1 MKKKKFKILHK
12 KLTRLYKKSFLSLQK
27 KHPKA
32 LVYLEEKQLLLPKL
46 REHSAKLLAGA
57 ALASSLLLGQ
67 AQPAKPLLLERS
79 AEERLKLGLV
89 TSEEVKKIISEKISG
104 LLPGTIGKLTGV
116 DKDKICQ
123 ILKDILGVDACV
135 NLQGNEL
142 NFSFGWIGYEQHLRR
157 YPGDSLYQH
166 DDELVAGIASGLG
179 AWGYFAP
186 SKAAMTEELYQ
197 MEKYYVAVQTLYLPE
212 WYTKTKELSEW
223 YKHRKVIVVNPGNGT
238 ACIGV
243 VADAGPASWTGKQ
256 FGGSPELM
264 KALDLHLGPRKG
276 KVVLLFVDDPDNN
289 VSLGPI
295 DFNVKAG
302 QPETV

>member
-1 MKKKKFKILHK
+1 MRKKKFKTLHRKLIKLHK
-12 KLTRLYKKSFLSLQK
+12 KTLLGLQK

-32 LVYLEEKQLLLPKL
+32 LAYLEEKKLLLPKL
-46 REHSAKLLAGA
+46 REGSARLLAGA
-57 ALASSLLLGQ
+57 TLAGSVLLSQ
-67 AQPAKPLLLERS
+67 TKPATPMLLEKP

-89 TSEEVKKIISEKISG
+89 TSEEVKKIISEKISD
-104 LLPGTIGKLTGV
+104 LLPGSIGKITGEG
-116 DKDKICQ
+116 KDKICQ
-123 ILKDILGVDACV
+123 FLQDILGVNVCI

-142 NFSFGWIGYEQHLRR
+142 NFSYGWIGYEQHLKR
-157 YPGDSLYQH
+157 YSGDSLSQH
-166 DDELVAGIASGLG
+166 NDELVAGIAPGLG

-186 SKAAMTEELYQ
+186 SKAEMTEELYQ

-223 YKHRKVIVVNPGNGT
+223 YKHRKVIVVNPENGT

-243 VADAGPASWTGKQ
+243 VADAGPAAWTGKQ

-264 KALDLHLGPRKG
+264 KVLNLHLGPRKG
-276 KVVLLFVDDPDNN
+276 KVVLLFVDDPENN